1 MQIILIDH
9 FNAKIKN
16 NLAAKII
23 SKAYFEIRFNKFVF
37 CQSENGCPF
46 FSKTGVG
53 TGQSQIPQILDLSPG
68 PRFPGPGL
76 RDPGDPVPDA
86 DLCSKIA

>member
-23 SKAYFEIRFNKFVF
+23 SKAYFEIRFNKFVS
-37 CQSENGCPF
+37 SESEYGFIF
-46 FSKTGVG
+46 F
-53 TGQSQIPQILDLSPG
+53 
-68 PRFPGPGL
+68 
-76 RDPGDPVPDA
+76 
-86 DLCSKIA
+86 